1 MNNIFKK
8 QYIKILYLLIL
19 FLITYFIFY
28 KFYTSRNI
36 IAGDEFINI
45 AERSYQSNLINSILD
60 YSLRPLYRVIN
71 IFWVYIFGY
80 KLESLLIGSR
90 ITFGIMCL
98 VYSIFVWRVS
108 KSFLVLTFSLFL
120 LLGSPELFRIGL
132 GALPQIY
139 SGFFLMMYGIFFYY
153 KIETITKHTN
163 EFFIYNLLSYFCVFL
178 ALLSHPTM
186 LAALI
191 YGLFLDI
198 LFMLLLILS
207 KESKIVL
214 IKYLK
219 NFFLSLFF
227 LFILII
233 FTNYIYLL
241 FQDSL
246 PSMDTTMV
254 LSAERTTLK
263 NWTFINLWYSTLFN
277 VNVFPSSFT
286 KPFFFYFKYLFESY
300 KLFYLL
306 WIFSIIILIY
316 SIISKKI
323 NFDKISN
330 FSKLIFTAISVAH
343 LLFLSY
349 QSVKFYYVLASLAPI
364 ASLSI
369 AVVLKDTLYENK
381 FKITFILIILALLTI
396 YSNYLRMNKE
406 TTPFSE
412 EYKYL
417 FSNKIKNF
425 FTFDSSEYQ
434 IQTLTTGGHRGIRF
448 CGLVSKANN
457 LETYN
462 IKNDTQSLPEG
473 AILCIG
479 TNQRNGKTNIY
490 IEHNK
495 LCQIL
500 INGGSEILFFK
511 KCE

>member
-8 QYIKILYLLIL
+8 KYAKILYLLIL

-36 IAGDEFINI
+36 ITGDEFINI

-178 ALLSHPTM
+178 ALLFHPTM

-198 LFMLLLILS
+198 LFMLLTILS

-219 NFFLSLFF
+219 NFFLSLSF

-233 FTNYIYLL
+233 FTDYIYLL

-246 PSMDTTMV
+246 PSMD
-254 LSAERTTLK
+254 RTTILSK
-263 NWTFINLWYSTLFN
+263 NWTFINLWYSGLLK
-277 VNVFPSSFT
+277 VNVFSSSYT

-330 FSKLIFTAISVAH
+330 FSKLIFTAISVVH

-349 QSVKFYYVLASLAPI
+349 QSWKFYYILASLAPI

-381 FKITFILIILALLTI
+381 FKITFVLIIFTLLTI
-396 YSNYLRMNKE
+396 YSNYLRMNKK
-406 TTPFSE
+406 TSPFSE

-417 FSNKIKNF
+417 FSNKVKNF

-434 IQTLTTGGHRGIRF
+434 IQTLTTSGHRGIRF
-448 CGLVSKANN
+448 CKLVSKANN

-479 TNQRNGKTNIY
+479 TNQRNSKTNIY

>member
-1 MNNIFKK
+1 MNNTFKK
-8 QYIKILYLLIL
+8 KYINILYLLIL

-28 KFYTSRNI
+28 KFYTSRSI
-36 IAGDEFINI
+36 ILGDEFINI
-45 AERSYQSNLINSILD
+45 SERSYQSNLIDDILD

-108 KSFLVLTFSLFL
+108 KSLLVLTFSLLL
-120 LLGSPELFRIGL
+120 LLGSPELLRIGL

-163 EFFIYNLLSYFCVFL
+163 EFFIYNLLSYFCIFL

-186 LAALI
+186 LSALI
-191 YGLFLDI
+191 YALFLDI
-198 LFMLLLILS
+198 LFILLEILY
-207 KESKIVL
+207 KESKIVI

-219 NFFLSLFF
+219 NFFLSLSF

-233 FTNYIYLL
+233 FTDYIYLL

-246 PSMDTTMV
+246 PLIKS
-254 LSAERTTLK
+254 SAILPK
-263 NWTFINLWYSTLFN
+263 KSTFINLWYGVLFDQN
-277 VNVFPSSFT
+277 IISGYSNYT
-286 KPFFFYFKYLFESY
+286 KPFFFYHQYLFINFN
-300 KLFYLL
+300 LFYLL
-306 WIFSIIILIY
+306 LIFSIIILIY
-316 SIISKKI
+316 SIIYKKN
-323 NFDKISN
+323 NFDNIRN
-330 FSKLIFTAISVAH
+330 FSKLIFTAITVSH
-343 LLFLSY
+343 LFLLSY
-349 QSVKFYYVLASLAPI
+349 QPIKLYYVLASLAPI

-369 AVVLKDTLYENK
+369 AVVLKDILYENK
-381 FKITFILIILALLTI
+381 FKITFILIVLILLTI
-396 YSNYLRMNKE
+396 YLNYLSMNKE
-406 TTPFSE
+406 KQPLSE

-417 FSNKIKNF
+417 FSNKVKIF

-434 IQTLTTGGHRGIRF
+434 IQELTTGGSRGIRL

-457 LETYN
+457 LKIN
-462 IKNDTQSLPEG
+462 SIKNDTEFLPG
-473 AILCIG
+473 GGVLCIG
-479 TNQRNGKTNIY
+479 TNQRNSKTNLY

-500 INGGSEILFFK
+500 NNRPEILFFK